1 MLFESRH
8 KLDPRDVKELLQ
20 GSETRSTRQEMARV
34 PVKYLQIQYCEKT
47 VLALKYYDAGKKG
60 KVFIK

>member
-8 KLDPRDVKELLQ
+8 KSDPRDIKELLQ
-20 GSETRSTRQEMARV
+20 GSETRAQEKKW
-34 PVKYLQIQYCEKT
+34 PLQIQYCEKT
-47 VLALKYYDAGKKG
+47 VLARKYYDAGKKG